1 MSDDLFDNDLF
12 GDDPAGGPEA
22 DPPAQPSSQ
31 SAAAVTTVDPA
42 APLAER
48 MRPARLDEMVGQ
60 DHLVG
65 ADAALRRAIES
76 GQTPSMILWGPPG
89 CGKTTLARLVAEAG
103 AQRLVTLSAVLAGVK
118 DVRAVVDAAKTRR
131 RNGVGTLLFIDEI
144 HRFNKGQQD
153 ALLPHI
159 EDGTL
164 TFVGATTEN
173 PSFALNSALLS
184 RARVYRM
191 ESVGE
196 AAIED
201 LIGRAL
207 ADAERGLGGRG
218 LSLADEERRRL
229 AGAADGDARRALNW
243 LETASDLA
251 SDGVITGEAL
261 RAVMGA
267 QSLAMDRQGDA
278 FYDQIS
284 ALHKS
289 VRGSD
294 PDGALYWLVRM
305 LDAGCDPDYLGR
317 RLLRMAYEDIGLGAV
332 GLGQRVLAAWQ
343 TMERLGRPEGDLA
356 LVQAAVEL
364 AGAPKSNST
373 YAALG
378 QARAAI
384 AETGSPE
391 VPLHLRNAPTE
402 LMRQEG
408 FGAGY
413 RYDHDEPDGVARG
426 QTYLPELLLD
436 RRFYTPKRAGTERVL
451 AERLDALRGDGR
463 DDGSGDLGV

>member
-1 MSDDLFDNDLF
+1 MSDLFDNDLF
-12 GDDPAGGPEA
+12 GGESAA
-22 DPPAQPSSQ
+22 DPGQPADPGPAP
-31 SAAAVTTVDPA
+31 AAPAAPDPA

-48 MRPARLDEMVGQ
+48 MRPRRLEAVVGQ

-65 ADAALRRAIES
+65 PDAALRRAIEG

-191 ESVGE
+191 EAVDE
-196 AAIED
+196 AAIEA
-201 LIGRAL
+201 LITRAL
-207 ADAERGLGGRG
+207 EDPEHGLGGRG
-218 LSLADEERRRL
+218 LRLGDDERRRL
-229 AGAADGDARRALNW
+229 ARAADGDARRALNW

-251 SDGVITGEAL
+251 SDGMITDEAL
-261 RAVMGA
+261 RAVMGV
-267 QSLAMDRQGDA
+267 QSLAFDRQGDA

-317 RLLRMAYEDIGLGAV
+317 RLLRMAYEDIGLGAT
-332 GLGQRVLAAWQ
+332 GLAQRVLVAWQ

-364 AGAPKSNST
+364 AAAPKSNST

-378 QARAAI
+378 AVRKTI

-402 LMRQEG
+402 LMRAEG

-413 RYDHDEPDGVARG
+413 RYDHDEPDGIARG
-426 QTYLPELLLD
+426 QTYLPETLLE
-436 RRFYTPKRAGTERVL
+436 RRFYAPRHEGTEATL
-451 AERLDALRGDGR
+451 AQRLERLRGASVPQEGGGDG
-463 DDGSGDLGV
+463 

>member
-1 MSDDLFDNDLF
+1 MTDSPEGDLF
-12 GDDPAGGPEA
+12 GPDTDAAPPEPEPAPAGT
-22 DPPAQPSSQ
+22 DPS
-31 SAAAVTTVDPA
+31 

-60 DHLVG
+60 EHLVG
-65 ADAALRRAIES
+65 PAAALRQAIER
-76 GQTPSMILWGPPG
+76 GQTPSMVLWGPAG
-89 CGKTTLARLVAEAG
+89 CGKTTLARLVAAAG

-118 DVRAVVDAAKTRR
+118 DVRAVVDAARTRR
-131 RNGVGTLLFIDEI
+131 GNGVGTLLFIDEI

-191 ESVGE
+191 GSVD
-196 AAIED
+196 ADAIET
-201 LIGRAL
+201 LIERAL
-207 ADAERGLGGRG
+207 NDSERGLGGRG
-218 LSLADEERRRL
+218 LTLEAEERKRL
-229 AGAADGDARRALNW
+229 ARAADGDARRALNW

-251 SDGVITGEAL
+251 RDGAITGDAL

-267 QSLAMDRQGDA
+267 QSLAFDRQGDA

-294 PDGALYWLVRM
+294 PDAAVYWLTRM
-305 LDAGCDPDYLGR
+305 LDAGCDADYLGR
-317 RLLRMAYEDIGLGAV
+317 RLLRMAYEDIGLAAV
-332 GLGQRVLAAWQ
+332 GLGARVLAAWQ
-343 TMERLGRPEGDLA
+343 TVERLGRPEGDLA
-356 LVQAAVEL
+356 LVQAAIEL
-364 AGAPKSNST
+364 ASAPKSNSA
-373 YAALG
+373 YVALH

-384 AETGSPE
+384 RDSGSPA

-402 LMRQEG
+402 LMREEG

-413 RYDHDEPDGVARG
+413 RYDHDEPDGFARG
-426 QTYLPELLLD
+426 QVYLPEGLED
-436 RRFYTPKRAGTERVL
+436 ARFYSPGRDGTERAL
-451 AERLDALRGDGR
+451 AERLERLRGLSGR
-463 DDGSGDLGV
+463 SGESS

>member
-1 MSDDLFDNDLF
+1 MSESPEGDLF
-12 GDDPAGGPEA
+12 GPDPDVASPEPEPTPVA
-22 DPPAQPSSQ
+22 PDPS
-31 SAAAVTTVDPA
+31 

-65 ADAALRRAIES
+65 ADAALRQAIEQ

-89 CGKTTLARLVAEAG
+89 CGKTTLARLVAAAG

-118 DVRAVVDAAKTRR
+118 DVRAVVEAAKTRR

-191 ESVGE
+191 EAVGAE
-196 AAIED
+196 AIEA
-201 LIGRAL
+201 LIDRAL
-207 ADAERGLGGRG
+207 NDPERGLGGRG
-218 LSLADEERRRL
+218 LTLDPEERQRL
-229 AGAADGDARRALNW
+229 ARAADGDARRALNW

-251 SDGVITGEAL
+251 RDGAITGDAL

-267 QSLAMDRQGDA
+267 QSLAFDRQGDA

-294 PDGALYWLVRM
+294 PNAAVYWLTRM

-317 RLLRMAYEDIGLGAV
+317 RLLRMAYEDIGLAAV
-332 GLGQRVLAAWQ
+332 GLGARVLAAWQ

-356 LVQAAVEL
+356 LVQAVIEL
-364 AGAPKSNST
+364 ASAPKSNSA
-373 YAALG
+373 YAALNG
-378 QARAAI
+378 ARAAI
-384 AETGSPE
+384 RDSGSAG

-402 LMRQEG
+402 LMRAEG

-413 RYDHDEPDGVARG
+413 RYDHDEPDGFARG
-426 QTYLPELLLD
+426 QVYLPEGLEEA
-436 RRFYTPKRAGTERVL
+436 RFYSPRRDGTERAL
-451 AERLDALRGDGR
+451 AERLQRLRGGGEDPGDG
-463 DDGSGDLGV
+463 G

>member
-1 MSDDLFDNDLF
+1 MSDSPEGDLF
-12 GDDPAGGPEA
+12 GPDPDVASPEPEPA
-22 DPPAQPSSQ
+22 PVAPDPS
-31 SAAAVTTVDPA
+31 

-65 ADAALRRAIES
+65 ADAALRQAIEQ

-89 CGKTTLARLVAEAG
+89 CGKTTLARLVAAAG

-118 DVRAVVDAAKTRR
+118 DVRAVVEAAKTRR
-131 RNGVGTLLFIDEI
+131 RKGVGTLLFIDEI

-191 ESVGE
+191 EAVVAE
-196 AAIED
+196 AIEA
-201 LIGRAL
+201 LIDRAL
-207 ADAERGLGGRG
+207 NDPERGLGGRG
-218 LSLADEERRRL
+218 LTLDPEERQRL
-229 AGAADGDARRALNW
+229 ARAADGDARRALNW

-251 SDGVITGEAL
+251 RDGAITGDAL

-267 QSLAMDRQGDA
+267 QSLAFDRQGDA

-294 PDGALYWLVRM
+294 PNAAVYWLTRM

-317 RLLRMAYEDIGLGAV
+317 RLLRMAYEDIGLAAV
-332 GLGQRVLAAWQ
+332 GLGARVLAAWQ

-356 LVQAAVEL
+356 LVQAVIEL
-364 AGAPKSNST
+364 ASAPKSNSA
-373 YAALG
+373 YAALNG
-378 QARAAI
+378 ARAAI
-384 AETGSPE
+384 RDSGSAG

-402 LMRQEG
+402 LMRAEG

-413 RYDHDEPDGVARG
+413 RYDHDEPDGFARG
-426 QTYLPELLLD
+426 QVYLPEGLEEA
-436 RRFYTPKRAGTERVL
+436 RFYSPRRDGTERAL
-451 AERLDALRGDGR
+451 AERLQRLRGSGGEDPGDG
-463 DDGSGDLGV
+463 G

>member
-1 MSDDLFDNDLF
+1 MTRTSEGDLF
-12 GDDPAGGPEA
+12 GPDMDTG
-22 DPPAQPSSQ
+22 
-31 SAAAVTTVDPA
+31 SAESAPDLPVESDSA

-48 MRPARLDEMVGQ
+48 MRPTRLDEMVGQ

-65 ADAALRRAIES
+65 PDAALRQAIEQ

-89 CGKTTLARLVAEAG
+89 CGKTTLARLVAAAG
-103 AQRLVTLSAVLAGVK
+103 AQRLVTLSAVLAGIK
-118 DVRAVVDAAKTRR
+118 DVRAVVDAAKARR
-131 RNGVGTLLFIDEI
+131 RNEVGTLLFIDEI

-164 TFVGATTEN
+164 VFVGATTEN
-173 PSFALNSALLS
+173 PSFALNGALLS

-191 ESVGE
+191 EAVG
-196 AAIED
+196 AGAIEA
-201 LIGRAL
+201 LIRRAL
-207 ADAERGLGGRG
+207 DDPERGLGGRG
-218 LSLADEERRRL
+218 LHLEAEECTRL
-229 AGAADGDARRALNW
+229 ARAADGDARRALNW

-251 SDGVITGEAL
+251 RDGAIAGDAL

-267 QSLAMDRQGDA
+267 QSLAFDRQGDA

-294 PDGALYWLVRM
+294 PNAAVYWLTRM

-317 RLLRMAYEDIGLGAV
+317 RLLRMAYEDIGLAAV
-332 GLGQRVLAAWQ
+332 GLGARVLAAWQ

-356 LVQAAVEL
+356 LVQAVIEL
-364 AGAPKSNST
+364 AAAPKSNSA
-373 YAALG
+373 YAALNG
-378 QARAAI
+378 ARAAI
-384 AETGSPE
+384 RDSGSAG

-402 LMRQEG
+402 LMRSEG

-413 RYDHDEPDGVARG
+413 RYDHDEPDGFARG
-426 QTYLPELLLD
+426 QVYLPEGLED
-436 RRFYTPKRAGTERVL
+436 ARFYVPRREGTERAL
-451 AERLDALRGDGR
+451 ADRLEYLRGAPDADADG
-463 DDGSGDLGV
+463 GDRG

>member
-1 MSDDLFDNDLF
+1 MSDSPEGDLF
-12 GDDPAGGPEA
+12 GPDPELGAAEPEP
-22 DPPAQPSSQ
+22 PPAAAPAPS
-31 SAAAVTTVDPA
+31 

-48 MRPARLDEMVGQ
+48 MRPASLDEMVGQ
-60 DHLVG
+60 NHLVG
-65 ADAALRRAIES
+65 RDAALRQAIEQ
-76 GQTPSMILWGPPG
+76 GLTPSMILWGPPG
-89 CGKTTLARLVAEAG
+89 CGKTTLARLVAATA

-118 DVRAVVDAAKTRR
+118 DVRAVVDAARVRR
-131 RNGVGTLLFIDEI
+131 GNGVGTLLFIDEI

-191 ESVGE
+191 ESVGADAVE
-196 AAIED
+196 ALIE
-201 LIGRAL
+201 RAL
-207 ADAERGLGGRG
+207 NDPERGLGGRG
-218 LSLADEERRRL
+218 LSLEPEERRRL
-229 AGAADGDARRALNW
+229 ARAADGDARRALNW

-251 SDGVITGEAL
+251 RDGAITAAAL

-267 QSLAMDRQGDA
+267 QSLAFDRQGDA

-294 PDGALYWLVRM
+294 PNAAVYWLTRM

-317 RLLRMAYEDIGLGAV
+317 RLLRMAYEDIGLAAV
-332 GLGQRVLAAWQ
+332 GLGARVLAAWR

-356 LVQAAVEL
+356 LVQVVIEL
-364 AGAPKSNST
+364 AAAPKSNSA
-373 YAALG
+373 YKALG

-384 AETGSPE
+384 RDSGSPG

-402 LMRQEG
+402 LMRAEG

-413 RYDHDEPDGVARG
+413 RYDHDEPDGYARG
-426 QTYLPELLLD
+426 QVYLPEGLEEA
-436 RRFYTPKRAGTERVL
+436 RFYQPRRDGTERAL
-451 AERLDALRGDGR
+451 AERLERLRGADDTAGDG
-463 DDGSGDLGV
+463 D

>member
-1 MSDDLFDNDLF
+1 MSDSSEGDLF
-12 GDDPAGGPEA
+12 GPDADMATPEPESA
-22 DPPAQPSSQ
+22 P
-31 SAAAVTTVDPA
+31 AAATPDPT

-65 ADAALRRAIES
+65 PGAALRQAIEQ

-89 CGKTTLARLVAEAG
+89 CGKTTLARLVAAAG

-118 DVRAVVDAAKTRR
+118 DVRAVVEAAKTRR

-159 EDGTL
+159 ENGTL

-191 ESVGE
+191 EAVGAAAVE
-196 AAIED
+196 ALIE
-201 LIGRAL
+201 RAL
-207 ADAERGLGGRG
+207 DDAERGLGGRG
-218 LSLADEERRRL
+218 LTLDPEERQRL
-229 AGAADGDARRALNW
+229 ARAADGDARRALNW

-251 SDGVITGEAL
+251 CDGAITGDAL

-267 QSLAMDRQGDA
+267 QSLAFDRQGDA

-294 PDGALYWLVRM
+294 PNAAVYWLARM

-317 RLLRMAYEDIGLGAV
+317 RLLRMAYEDIGLAAV
-332 GLGQRVLAAWQ
+332 GLGVRVLAAWQ

-356 LVQAAVEL
+356 LVQAVIEL
-364 AGAPKSNST
+364 AAAPKSNSA
-373 YAALG
+373 YAALN
-378 QARAAI
+378 QARSAI
-384 AETGSPE
+384 RDTGSAG

-402 LMRQEG
+402 LMREEG

-413 RYDHDEPDGVARG
+413 RYDHDEPDGFARG
-426 QTYLPELLLD
+426 QMYLPEGLED
-436 RRFYTPKRAGTERVL
+436 ARFYSPRRDGTERAL
-451 AERLDALRGDGR
+451 AERLDRLRGNAGEGPG
-463 DDGSGDLGV
+463 DDGAP

>member
-1 MSDDLFDNDLF
+1 MSHSPEGDLF
-12 GDDPAGGPEA
+12 GPDPDVASPEPEPTPVA
-22 DPPAQPSSQ
+22 PDPS
-31 SAAAVTTVDPA
+31 

-65 ADAALRRAIES
+65 ADAALRQAIEQ

-89 CGKTTLARLVAEAG
+89 CGKTTLARLVAAAG

-118 DVRAVVDAAKTRR
+118 DVRAVVEAAKTRR

-191 ESVGE
+191 EAVGAE
-196 AAIED
+196 AIEA
-201 LIGRAL
+201 LIDRAL
-207 ADAERGLGGRG
+207 NDPERGLGGRG
-218 LSLADEERRRL
+218 LTLDPEERQRL
-229 AGAADGDARRALNW
+229 ARAADGDARRALNW

-251 SDGVITGEAL
+251 RDGAITGDAL

-267 QSLAMDRQGDA
+267 QSLAFDRQGDA

-294 PDGALYWLVRM
+294 PNAAVYWLTRM

-317 RLLRMAYEDIGLGAV
+317 RLLRMAYEDIGLAAV
-332 GLGQRVLAAWQ
+332 GLGARVLAAWQ

-356 LVQAAVEL
+356 LVQAVIEL
-364 AGAPKSNST
+364 ASAPKSNSA
-373 YAALG
+373 YAALNG
-378 QARAAI
+378 ARAAI
-384 AETGSPE
+384 RDSGSAG

-402 LMRQEG
+402 LMRAEG

-413 RYDHDEPDGVARG
+413 RYDHDEPDGFARG
-426 QTYLPELLLD
+426 QVYLPEGLEEA
-436 RRFYTPKRAGTERVL
+436 RFYSPRRDGTERAL
-451 AERLDALRGDGR
+451 AERLERLRGSGGEDPGDG
-463 DDGSGDLGV
+463 G

>member
-1 MSDDLFDNDLF
+1 MSDSPEGDLF
-12 GDDPAGGPEA
+12 GPDPDVASPEPEPA
-22 DPPAQPSSQ
+22 PVALDPS
-31 SAAAVTTVDPA
+31 

-65 ADAALRRAIES
+65 ADAALRQAIEQ

-89 CGKTTLARLVAEAG
+89 CGKTTLARLVAAAG

-118 DVRAVVDAAKTRR
+118 DVRAVVEAAKTRR

-191 ESVGE
+191 EAVGAE
-196 AAIED
+196 AIEA
-201 LIGRAL
+201 LIDRAL
-207 ADAERGLGGRG
+207 NAPERGLGGRG
-218 LSLADEERRRL
+218 LTLDPEERQRL
-229 AGAADGDARRALNW
+229 ARAADGDARRALNW

-251 SDGVITGEAL
+251 RDGAITGDAL

-267 QSLAMDRQGDA
+267 QSLAFDRQGDA

-294 PDGALYWLVRM
+294 PNAAVYWLTRM

-317 RLLRMAYEDIGLGAV
+317 RLLRMAYEDIGLAAV
-332 GLGQRVLAAWQ
+332 GLGARVLAAWQ

-356 LVQAAVEL
+356 LVQAVIEL
-364 AGAPKSNST
+364 ASAPKSNSA
-373 YAALG
+373 YAALNG
-378 QARAAI
+378 ARAEI
-384 AETGSPE
+384 RDSGSAG

-402 LMRQEG
+402 LMRAEG

-413 RYDHDEPDGVARG
+413 RYDHDEPDGFARG
-426 QTYLPELLLD
+426 QVYLPEGLEEA
-436 RRFYTPKRAGTERVL
+436 RFYSPRRDGTERAL
-451 AERLDALRGDGR
+451 AERLDRLRRNNGQGA
-463 DDGSGDLGV
+463 GNEG

>member
-1 MSDDLFDNDLF
+1 MSDSPEGDLF
-12 GDDPAGGPEA
+12 GPDPDVAAPEP
-22 DPPAQPSSQ
+22 DPEPAP
-31 SAAAVTTVDPA
+31 VTPDPT

-48 MRPARLDEMVGQ
+48 MRPAWLDEMVGQ

-65 ADAALRRAIES
+65 ADAALRQAIEQ

-89 CGKTTLARLVAEAG
+89 CGKTTLARLVAAAG

-118 DVRAVVDAAKTRR
+118 DVRAVVEAAKMRR

-191 ESVGE
+191 EAVGAE
-196 AAIED
+196 AIEA
-201 LIGRAL
+201 LIERAL
-207 ADAERGLGGRG
+207 TDSERGLGGRG
-218 LSLADEERRRL
+218 LTLDPEERQRL
-229 AGAADGDARRALNW
+229 ARAADGDARRALNW

-251 SDGVITGEAL
+251 RDGAITGDAL

-267 QSLAMDRQGDA
+267 QSLAFDRQGDA

-294 PDGALYWLVRM
+294 PNAAVYWLTRM

-317 RLLRMAYEDIGLGAV
+317 RLLRMAYEDIGLAAV
-332 GLGQRVLAAWQ
+332 GLGARVLAAWQ

-356 LVQAAVEL
+356 LVQAVIEL
-364 AGAPKSNST
+364 ASAPKSNSA
-373 YAALG
+373 YAALNG
-378 QARAAI
+378 ARAAI
-384 AETGSPE
+384 RESGSAG

-402 LMRQEG
+402 LMRSEG

-413 RYDHDEPDGVARG
+413 RYDHDEPDGFARG
-426 QTYLPELLLD
+426 QVYLPDGLEEA
-436 RRFYTPKRAGTERVL
+436 RFYSPRRDGTERAL
-451 AERLDALRGDGR
+451 AERLDRLRGNNGQ
-463 DDGSGDLGV
+463 GAGNEG

>member
-12 GDDPAGGPEA
+12 GDDSAGGPDA
-22 DPPAQPSSQ
+22 DPGPPP
-31 SAAAVTTVDPA
+31 AAAAVDPA

-65 ADAALRRAIES
+65 AHAALRRAIES

-118 DVRAVVDAAKTRR
+118 DVRAVVDAARTRR
-131 RNGVGTLLFIDEI
+131 RNGVGTLLFVDEI

-191 ESVGE
+191 ESVGTD
-196 AAIED
+196 AIEA
-201 LIGRAL
+201 LIERAL
-207 ADAERGLGGRG
+207 EDPERGLGGRG

-229 AGAADGDARRALNW
+229 AHAADGDARRALNW

-294 PDGALYWLVRM
+294 PDGAIYWLVRM

-332 GLGQRVLAAWQ
+332 GLGPRVLTAWQ

-364 AGAPKSNST
+364 AGAPKSNSA

-378 QARAAI
+378 QVRAAI
-384 AETGSPE
+384 AETGSAE

-426 QTYLPELLLD
+426 QTYLPEPLLD
-436 RRFYTPKRAGTERVL
+436 RRFYVPKRAGTERVL
-451 AERLDALRGDGR
+451 AERLDALRVEGAEG
-463 DDGSGDLGV
+463 GSGDAGV

>member
-1 MSDDLFDNDLF
+1 MSDSPEGDLF
-12 GDDPAGGPEA
+12 GPDPDMASPES
-22 DPPAQPSSQ
+22 DPEPAP
-31 SAAAVTTVDPA
+31 AAPDPT

-65 ADAALRRAIES
+65 PDAALRQAIEQ

-89 CGKTTLARLVAEAG
+89 CGKTTLARLVAAAG

-118 DVRAVVDAAKTRR
+118 DVRAVVESAKARR

-191 ESVGE
+191 EAVGPE
-196 AAIED
+196 AVEALIE
-201 LIGRAL
+201 RAL
-207 ADAERGLGGRG
+207 NDPERGLGGRG
-218 LSLADEERRRL
+218 LTLDPEERQRL
-229 AGAADGDARRALNW
+229 ARAADGDARRALNW

-251 SDGVITGEAL
+251 RDGAITGDAL

-267 QSLAMDRQGDA
+267 QSLAFDRQGDA

-294 PDGALYWLVRM
+294 PNAAVYWLTRM

-317 RLLRMAYEDIGLGAV
+317 RLLRMAYEDIGLAAV
-332 GLGQRVLAAWQ
+332 GLGARVLAAWQ
-343 TMERLGRPEGDLA
+343 TVERLGRPEGDLA
-356 LVQAAVEL
+356 LVQAVIEL
-364 AGAPKSNST
+364 AAAPKSNSA
-373 YAALG
+373 YVALN

-384 AETGSPE
+384 LETGSPG

-402 LMRQEG
+402 LMRAEG

-413 RYDHDEPDGVARG
+413 RYDHDEPDGFARG
-426 QTYLPELLLD
+426 QVYLPEGLED
-436 RRFYTPKRAGTERVL
+436 ERFYSPRRDGTERAL
-451 AERLDALRGDGR
+451 AERLDRLRDADGNP
-463 DDGSGDLGV
+463 GGEG